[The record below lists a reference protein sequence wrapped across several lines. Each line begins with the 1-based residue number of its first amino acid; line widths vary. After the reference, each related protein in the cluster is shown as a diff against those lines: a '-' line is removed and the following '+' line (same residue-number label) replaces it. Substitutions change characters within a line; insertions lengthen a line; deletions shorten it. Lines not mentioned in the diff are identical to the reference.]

1 MAVETPLK
9 GNIGDSIRRK
19 EDDRF
24 IRGRGNYLDD
34 IALPG
39 MLHMS
44 IQRSPFA
51 HARIRSISTDA
62 AQAVPGVVA
71 VVTGALLAQHKLAW
85 MPTLSGDTQAVLA
98 TDKVRFQGQEVAC
111 VIATDPYVPPDP
123 AGLIE
128 VDYAVLKAVVTPQ
141 QALES

>member
-24 IRGRGNYLDD
+24 IRGRGNYVDD

-39 MLHMS
+39 MLHMA
-44 IQRSPFA
+44 IHRSPFA
-51 HARIRSISTDA
+51 HARIKSIKTEA

-98 TDKVRFQGQEVAC
+98 IDKVRFQGQEVAC
-111 VIATDPYVPPDP
+111 SVANDPYAARAAP
-123 AGLIE
+123 ALLDG
-128 VDYAVLKAVVTPQ
+128 DCQVLPTCA
-141 QALES
+141 